1 MPRSQIITT
10 IILVVATEPDIL
22 RKLSGSRQLPSDA
35 RDVAEKEAH
44 TMRLTL
50 FAITI
55 QRETTYQIIT
65 NYIKLM
71 FCLHKNLFSKMDY

>member
-10 IILVVATEPDIL
+10 IILVVAMEPGIL

-35 RDVAEKEAH
+35 RDVAEREAY

-55 QRETTYQIIT
+55 QRETTSQIIT